1 MRRIWMRWDV
11 ILTAKLLCSA
21 CKLSDSFIE
30 MAPHAQAPLLCFIT
44 AACDSTP
51 HHSGQQ
57 SYQPSHNILITK
69 WKIPQMSP
77 CVCLTARS
85 HEKYLKKHNPII
97 VWLGFII
104 TPNGLLNDWHLF
116 TGWVMRWSL
125 GLFECWIIIL
135 LPFMSYRDIIRPART
150 LKKYR
155 FDTTSVG
162 IKIMKYTLRERQIC
176 IGEGQDFGSIPH
188 TAYKKAAHQHT
199 YWKYPGVCLL
209 SLCWFTTP
217 SSG

>member
-1 MRRIWMRWDV
+1 MWRNWMRWDV
-11 ILTAKLLCSA
+11 IITAKLLCSA
-21 CKLSDSFIE
+21 CRLSDSFIE

-85 HEKYLKKHNPII
+85 HEKYLKKHHPII

-125 GLFECWIIIL
+125 GLFHCWIINYYFIPIYVVSWHYSSSKDFKEVQIWHYKCWNKNNEIHFEGKTDL
-135 LPFMSYRDIIRPART
+135 HRWRT
-150 LKKYR
+150 RLW
-155 FDTTSVG
+155 
-162 IKIMKYTLRERQIC
+162 
-176 IGEGQDFGSIPH
+176 
-188 TAYKKAAHQHT
+188 QHT
-199 YWKYPGVCLL
+199 SC
-209 SLCWFTTP
+209 SI
-217 SSG
+217 